1 MNPNATISEIL
12 NYKGAGVWSIS
23 PEATVFEAVRMMADK
38 NVGALLVT
46 ENGKLVGIVT
56 KYDITNRLNQAAPE
70 WRRRPIDKIP
80 IQVVMTE
87 KPITIFPDATMPQ
100 AAELL
105 IENDISGLPVERDG
119 EIVGMITTRD
129 MVKYFSEQDIKA
141 TVGDLM
147 SKNILNVH
155 RHHTIGHVLEEMNV
169 QGVSRALVYE
179 DNTTPVGIVTRSG
192 LTFSEMMG
200 PKDEMETKNIKMT
213 RKESAAG
220 RKQYRYVKQ
229 MPFVA
234 EDIMTSPIFSLS
246 PEIKAVEAS
255 KTLEE
260 KHIIGMPVMENNEVV
275 GYFSADEIITEIGRW
290 K

>member
-1 MNPNATISEIL
+1 MIIKKVKDYMSSPINVIERNEPIQMARNL
-12 NYKGAGVWSIS
+12 MFKYSIGRL
-23 PEATVFEAVRMMADK
+23 PVLD
-38 NVGALLVT
+38 
-46 ENGKLVGIVT
+46 NGKLVGIVT

-255 KTLEE
+255 KTLDE

-275 GYFSADEIITEIGRW
+275 GYFSADEIVTEIGRW

>member
-1 MNPNATISEIL
+1 MIIKKVKDYMSSPINVIERNEPIQMARNL
-12 NYKGAGVWSIS
+12 MFKYSIGRL
-23 PEATVFEAVRMMADK
+23 PVLD
-38 NVGALLVT
+38 
-46 ENGKLVGIVT
+46 NGKLVGIVT

-220 RKQYRYVKQ
+220 RKQ
-229 MPFVA
+229 
-234 EDIMTSPIFSLS
+234 
-246 PEIKAVEAS
+246 
-255 KTLEE
+255 
-260 KHIIGMPVMENNEVV
+260 
-275 GYFSADEIITEIGRW
+275 
-290 K
+290 

>member
-1 MNPNATISEIL
+1 MIIKKVKDYMSAPIYVIERNEPIQRARNLMFKYGI
-12 NYKGAGVWSIS
+12 G
-23 PEATVFEAVRMMADK
+23 RMPVMD
-38 NVGALLVT
+38 G
-46 ENGKLVGIVT
+46 GKLVGIVT
-56 KYDITNRLNQAAPE
+56 KYDITNRLSQASPE
-70 WRRRPIDKIP
+70 WRRRPIDKVP

-87 KPITIFPDATMPQ
+87 KPITIFPDATMSQ

-105 IENDISGLPVERDG
+105 IENDISGLPVERDD
-119 EIVGMITTRD
+119 EIVGMITSRD

-213 RKESAAG
+213 RKESTAG

-260 KHIIGMPVMENNEVV
+260 KHIIGMPVTENNEVV
-275 GYFSADEIITEIGRW
+275 GFFSADEIIAEIGRW

>member
-1 MNPNATISEIL
+1 MIIKKVKDYMSAPIYVIERNEPIQRARNLMFKYAIGRL
-12 NYKGAGVWSIS
+12 PVMDAG
-23 PEATVFEAVRMMADK
+23 
-38 NVGALLVT
+38 L
-46 ENGKLVGIVT
+46 LVGIVT

-70 WRRRPIDKIP
+70 WRRRPIDKVP

-105 IENDISGLPVERDG
+105 IENGISGLPVERDG
-119 EIVGMITTRD
+119 EIVGMITSRD
-129 MVKYFSEQDIKA
+129 IMKYFSEQDLKA
-141 TVGDLM
+141 TVGDMM
-147 SKNILNVH
+147 SKNVLRVH

-169 QGVSRALVYE
+169 QGQSRALVYE

-192 LTFSEMMG
+192 LTFSEIMG

-213 RKESAAG
+213 RKESTAG

-229 MPFVA
+229 VPFVA
-234 EDIMTSPIFSLS
+234 EDIMTSPIFTIGS
-246 PEIKAVEAS
+246 EIKAVQAS
-255 KTLEE
+255 QTLVE
-260 KHIIGMPVMENNEVV
+260 KNIIGMPVMDNNEVV
-275 GYFSADEIITEIGRW
+275 GYFSADEIITEVGRW

>member
-1 MNPNATISEIL
+1 MIIKKVKDYMSSPINVIERNEPIQMARNL
-12 NYKGAGVWSIS
+12 MFKYSIGRL
-23 PEATVFEAVRMMADK
+23 PVLD
-38 NVGALLVT
+38 
-46 ENGKLVGIVT
+46 NGKLVGIVT

-275 GYFSADEIITEIGRW
+275 GYFSADEIIIEIGRW

>member
-1 MNPNATISEIL
+1 MIIKKVKDYMNAPIYVIERNEPIQRARNLMFKYGIGRLPVMDE
-12 NYKGAGVWSIS
+12 G
-23 PEATVFEAVRMMADK
+23 R
-38 NVGALLVT
+38 
-46 ENGKLVGIVT
+46 LVGIVT

-70 WRRRPIDKIP
+70 WRRRPIDKVP

-105 IENDISGLPVERDG
+105 IENNISGLPVERDSQ
-119 EIVGMITTRD
+119 IAGMITSRD
-129 MVKYFSEQDIKA
+129 MMRYFSEQDIKA

-147 SKNILNVH
+147 TRNILGVH

-169 QGVSRALVYE
+169 QGQSRALVYE
-179 DNTTPVGIVTRSG
+179 DSNMPVGIVTRSG
-192 LTFSEMMG
+192 LTFSEIMG

-213 RKESAAG
+213 RKDSTAG

-229 MPFVA
+229 VPFVA
-234 EDIMTSPIFSLS
+234 EDIMTSPIFTIGA
-246 PEIKAVEAS
+246 EEKAVVAS
-255 KTLEE
+255 HMLVE
-260 KHIIGMPVMENNEVV
+260 KSIIGMPVVDKDEVV
-275 GYFSADEIITEIGRW
+275 GYFSADEIIAEIGRW

>member
-1 MNPNATISEIL
+1 MIIKKVKDYMSSHINVIERNEPIQMARNL
-12 NYKGAGVWSIS
+12 MFKYSIGRL
-23 PEATVFEAVRMMADK
+23 PVLD
-38 NVGALLVT
+38 
-46 ENGKLVGIVT
+46 NGKLVGIVT

-275 GYFSADEIITEIGRW
+275 GYFSADEIVTEIGRW

>member
-1 MNPNATISEIL
+1 MIIKKVKDYMSAPIYVIERNEPVQRARNL
-12 NYKGAGVWSIS
+12 MFKY
-23 PEATVFEAVRMMADK
+23 D
-38 NVGALLVT
+38 VGRLPVLD
-46 ENGKLVGIVT
+46 GGRLVGIVT

-70 WRRRPIDKIP
+70 WRRRPIDKVP

-100 AAELL
+100 AAQLM

-119 EIVGMITTRD
+119 EIAGMITSRD
-129 MVKYFSEQDIKA
+129 MMRYFAEQDIKA

-147 SKNILNVH
+147 CKNVLNVH

-169 QGVSRALVYE
+169 QGTSRALVYE
-179 DNTTPVGIVTRSG
+179 DSTTPVGIVTRSG
-192 LTFSEMMG
+192 LTFSDMMG

-213 RKESAAG
+213 RKESPAG
-220 RKQYRYVKQ
+220 RKQYRYVRQ

-234 EDIMTSPIFSLS
+234 EDIMTSPVMTIG
-246 PEIKAVEAS
+246 PEVKAVDAAR
-255 KTLEE
+255 TLAE
-260 KHIIGMPVMENNEVV
+260 KHIIGMPVMEKDDVV
-275 GYFSADEIITEIGRW
+275 GYFSADEIIVEIGRW

>member
-1 MNPNATISEIL
+1 MIIKKVKDYMNAPIYVIERNEPIQRARNLMFKYGIGRLPVMDE
-12 NYKGAGVWSIS
+12 G
-23 PEATVFEAVRMMADK
+23 R
-38 NVGALLVT
+38 
-46 ENGKLVGIVT
+46 LVGIVT

-70 WRRRPIDKIP
+70 WRRRPIEKVP

-105 IENDISGLPVERDG
+105 IENNISGLPVERDSQ
-119 EIVGMITTRD
+119 IAGMITSRD
-129 MVKYFSEQDIKA
+129 MMRYFSEQDIKA

-147 SKNILNVH
+147 TRNILGVH

-169 QGVSRALVYE
+169 QGQSRALVYE
-179 DNTTPVGIVTRSG
+179 DSNMPVGIVTRSG
-192 LTFSEMMG
+192 LTFSEIMG

-213 RKESAAG
+213 RKDSTAG

-229 MPFVA
+229 VPFVA
-234 EDIMTSPIFSLS
+234 EDIMTSPIFTIGA
-246 PEIKAVEAS
+246 EEKAVAAS
-255 KTLEE
+255 RMLVDKS
-260 KHIIGMPVMENNEVV
+260 IIGMPVLDKDEVV
-275 GYFSADEIITEIGRW
+275 GYFSADEIIAEIGRW

>member
-1 MNPNATISEIL
+1 MIIKKVKDYMSSPINVIERNEPIQMARNL
-12 NYKGAGVWSIS
+12 MFKYSIGRL
-23 PEATVFEAVRMMADK
+23 PVMD
-38 NVGALLVT
+38 
-46 ENGKLVGIVT
+46 NGKLVGIVT

-70 WRRRPIDKIP
+70 WRRRPIDKVP

-255 KTLEE
+255 KTLDE

-275 GYFSADEIITEIGRW
+275 GYFSADEIIIEIGRW

>member
-1 MNPNATISEIL
+1 
-12 NYKGAGVWSIS
+12 
-23 PEATVFEAVRMMADK
+23 MMIKKVIDYMSAPIYVVERNEPIQRARNLMFKYGIGRLPVLD
-38 NVGALLVT
+38 
-46 ENGKLVGIVT
+46 NGKLVGIVT
-56 KYDITNRLNQAAPE
+56 KYDITNRLYQAAPE
-70 WRRRPIDKIP
+70 WRRRPIDKVP

-100 AAELL
+100 AAVLM
-105 IENDISGLPVERDG
+105 IENDISGLPVEREG
-119 EIVGMITTRD
+119 EIVGMITSRD
-129 MVKYFSEQDIKA
+129 MVKYFAEQDIKA
-141 TVGDLM
+141 TVGDMM
-147 SKNILNVH
+147 SKNLLNVH

-192 LTFSEMMG
+192 LTFSDIMG

-213 RKESAAG
+213 RKESTAG

-234 EDIMTSPIFSLS
+234 EDVMASPLLTTN
-246 PEIKAVEAS
+246 PNTKAAEAAQ
-255 KTLEE
+255 TLAE
-260 KHIIGMPVMENNEVV
+260 KQIIGMPVMENSDVV
-275 GYFSADEIITEIGRW
+275 GYFSADEIIAEIGRW

>member
-1 MNPNATISEIL
+1 MIIKKVKDYMNAPIYVIERNEPIQRARNLMFKYGIGRLPVMDE
-12 NYKGAGVWSIS
+12 G
-23 PEATVFEAVRMMADK
+23 R
-38 NVGALLVT
+38 
-46 ENGKLVGIVT
+46 LVGIVT

-70 WRRRPIDKIP
+70 WRRRPIDKVP

-105 IENDISGLPVERDG
+105 IENDISGLPVERDSQ
-119 EIVGMITTRD
+119 IAGMITSRD
-129 MVKYFSEQDIKA
+129 MMRYFSEQDIKA

-147 SKNILNVH
+147 TRNILGVH

-169 QGVSRALVYE
+169 QGQSRALVYE
-179 DNTTPVGIVTRSG
+179 DSNMPIGIVTRSG
-192 LTFSEMMG
+192 LTFSEIMG

-213 RKESAAG
+213 RKDSTAG

-229 MPFVA
+229 VPFVA
-234 EDIMTSPIFSLS
+234 EDIMTSPIFSIGV
-246 PEIKAVEAS
+246 EEKAVAAS
-255 KTLEE
+255 RMLVDKS
-260 KHIIGMPVMENNEVV
+260 IIGMPVLDKDEVV
-275 GYFSADEIITEIGRW
+275 GYFSADEIIAEIGRW

>member
-1 MNPNATISEIL
+1 MIIKKVKDYMSAPIYVIERNEPIQRARNLMFKYGIGRL
-12 NYKGAGVWSIS
+12 PVLDG
-23 PEATVFEAVRMMADK
+23 
-38 NVGALLVT
+38 
-46 ENGKLVGIVT
+46 GKLAGIVT

-70 WRRRPIDKIP
+70 WRRRPIDKVP

-87 KPITIFPDATMPQ
+87 KPITIFPEATMPQ
-100 AAELL
+100 AAELM
-105 IENDISGLPVERDG
+105 IDNEVSGLPVERDG

-129 MVKYFSEQDIKA
+129 MMKYFSDQDILA

-147 SKNILNVH
+147 TRNVLRVH

-169 QGVSRALVYE
+169 QGQSRALVYE
-179 DNTTPVGIVTRSG
+179 DNTRPVGIVTRSG
-192 LTFSEMMG
+192 LTFSEIMG

-213 RKESAAG
+213 RKESLAG

-234 EDIMTSPIFSLS
+234 EDIMTAPILS
-246 PEIKAVEAS
+246 ISASEKAVSAARQLVDKS
-255 KTLEE
+255 
-260 KHIIGMPVMENNEVV
+260 IIGMPVIENEDVV
-275 GYFSADEIITEIGRW
+275 GYFSADEIISEIGRW

>member
-1 MNPNATISEIL
+1 MIIKKVKDYMSSPINVIERNEPIQMARNL
-12 NYKGAGVWSIS
+12 MFKYSIGRL
-23 PEATVFEAVRMMADK
+23 PVLD
-38 NVGALLVT
+38 
-46 ENGKLVGIVT
+46 NGKLVGIVT

-246 PEIKAVEAS
+246 REIKAVEAS

-275 GYFSADEIITEIGRW
+275 GYFSADEIVTEIGRW

>member
-1 MNPNATISEIL
+1 MIIKKVKDYMNAPIYVIERNEPIQRARNLMFKYGIGRLPVMDE
-12 NYKGAGVWSIS
+12 G
-23 PEATVFEAVRMMADK
+23 R
-38 NVGALLVT
+38 
-46 ENGKLVGIVT
+46 LVGIVT

-70 WRRRPIDKIP
+70 WRRRPIDKVP

-105 IENDISGLPVERDG
+105 IENNISGLPVERDSQ
-119 EIVGMITTRD
+119 IAGMITSRD
-129 MVKYFSEQDIKA
+129 MMRYFSEQDIKA

-147 SKNILNVH
+147 TRNILGVH

-169 QGVSRALVYE
+169 QGQSRALVYE
-179 DNTTPVGIVTRSG
+179 DSNMPVGIVTRSG
-192 LTFSEMMG
+192 LTFSEIMG

-213 RKESAAG
+213 RKDSTAG

-229 MPFVA
+229 VPFVA
-234 EDIMTSPIFSLS
+234 EDIMTAPMFTIGA
-246 PEIKAVEAS
+246 EEKAVAAS
-255 KTLEE
+255 RMLVDKS
-260 KHIIGMPVMENNEVV
+260 IIGMPVLDKDEVV
-275 GYFSADEIITEIGRW
+275 GYFSADEIIAEIGRW

>member
-1 MNPNATISEIL
+1 MIIKKVKDYMNAPIYVIERNEPIQRARNLMFKYGIGRLPVMDE
-12 NYKGAGVWSIS
+12 G
-23 PEATVFEAVRMMADK
+23 R
-38 NVGALLVT
+38 
-46 ENGKLVGIVT
+46 LVGIVT

-70 WRRRPIDKIP
+70 WRRRPIDKVP

-105 IENDISGLPVERDG
+105 IENDISGLPVERDSQ
-119 EIVGMITTRD
+119 IAGMITSRD
-129 MVKYFSEQDIKA
+129 MMRYFSEQDIKA

-147 SKNILNVH
+147 TRNILGVH

-169 QGVSRALVYE
+169 QGQSRALVYE
-179 DNTTPVGIVTRSG
+179 DNNTPVGIVTRSG
-192 LTFSEMMG
+192 LTFSEIMG

-213 RKESAAG
+213 RKESTAG
-220 RKQYRYVKQ
+220 RKQYRYIKQ

-234 EDIMTSPIFSLS
+234 EDIMTAPIFTIGA
-246 PEIKAVEAS
+246 EEKAVVAS
-255 KTLEE
+255 HMLVE
-260 KHIIGMPVMENNEVV
+260 KSIIGMPVVDKDEVV
-275 GYFSADEIITEIGRW
+275 GYFSADEIIAEIGRW

>member
-1 MNPNATISEIL
+1 MIIKKVKDYMSAPIYVIERNEPIQRARNLMFKYGIGRL
-12 NYKGAGVWSIS
+12 PVLDG
-23 PEATVFEAVRMMADK
+23 
-38 NVGALLVT
+38 
-46 ENGKLVGIVT
+46 GKLAGIVT

-70 WRRRPIDKIP
+70 WRRRPIDKVP

-87 KPITIFPDATMPQ
+87 KPITIFPEATMPQ
-100 AAELL
+100 AAELM
-105 IENDISGLPVERDG
+105 IDNEVSGLPVERDG

-129 MVKYFSEQDIKA
+129 MMKYFSDQDILA

-147 SKNILNVH
+147 TRNVLRVH

-169 QGVSRALVYE
+169 QGQSRALVYE
-179 DNTTPVGIVTRSG
+179 DNTRPVGIVTRSG
-192 LTFSEMMG
+192 LTFSEIMG

-213 RKESAAG
+213 RKESLAG

-234 EDIMTSPIFSLS
+234 EDIMTAPIFSIS
-246 PEIKAVEAS
+246 ASEKAVSAARQLVDKS
-255 KTLEE
+255 
-260 KHIIGMPVMENNEVV
+260 IIGMPVIENEDVV
-275 GYFSADEIITEIGRW
+275 GYFSADEIIAEIGRW

>member
-1 MNPNATISEIL
+1 MIIKKVKDYMSSPINVIERNEPIQMARNL
-12 NYKGAGVWSIS
+12 MFKYSIGRL
-23 PEATVFEAVRMMADK
+23 PVMD
-38 NVGALLVT
+38 
-46 ENGKLVGIVT
+46 NGKLVGIVT

-70 WRRRPIDKIP
+70 WRRRPIDKVP

-246 PEIKAVEAS
+246 PEIKAVEAG

-275 GYFSADEIITEIGRW
+275 GYFSADEIIIEIGRW

>member
-1 MNPNATISEIL
+1 MIIKKVKDYMSAPIYVIERNEPIQRARNLMFKYGIGRL
-12 NYKGAGVWSIS
+12 PVMDAG
-23 PEATVFEAVRMMADK
+23 
-38 NVGALLVT
+38 L
-46 ENGKLVGIVT
+46 LVGIVT

-70 WRRRPIDKIP
+70 WRRRPIDKVP

-105 IENDISGLPVERDG
+105 IENGISGLPVERDG
-119 EIVGMITTRD
+119 EIVGMITSRD
-129 MVKYFSEQDIKA
+129 IMKYFSEQDLKA
-141 TVGDLM
+141 TVGDMM
-147 SKNILNVH
+147 SKNVLRVH

-169 QGVSRALVYE
+169 QGQSRALVYE

-192 LTFSEMMG
+192 LTFSEIMG

-213 RKESAAG
+213 RKESTAG

-229 MPFVA
+229 VPFVA
-234 EDIMTSPIFSLS
+234 EDIMTSPIFTIGS
-246 PEIKAVEAS
+246 EIKAVQAS
-255 KTLEE
+255 QTLVE
-260 KHIIGMPVMENNEVV
+260 KNIIGMPVMDNNEVV
-275 GYFSADEIITEIGRW
+275 GYFSADEIITEVGRW

>member
-1 MNPNATISEIL
+1 MIIKKVKDYMSSPVNVIERNEPIQMARNL
-12 NYKGAGVWSIS
+12 MFKYSIGRL
-23 PEATVFEAVRMMADK
+23 PVLD
-38 NVGALLVT
+38 
-46 ENGKLVGIVT
+46 NGKLVGIVT

>member
-1 MNPNATISEIL
+1 MIIKKVKDYMSAPIYVIERNEPIQRARNLMFKYGIGRLPVMDA
-12 NYKGAGVWSIS
+12 
-23 PEATVFEAVRMMADK
+23 
-38 NVGALLVT
+38 
-46 ENGKLVGIVT
+46 GKLVGIVT

-70 WRRRPIDKIP
+70 WRRRPIDKVP

-105 IENDISGLPVERDG
+105 IENGISGLPVERDG
-119 EIVGMITTRD
+119 EIVGMITSRD
-129 MVKYFSEQDIKA
+129 IMKYFSEQDLKA
-141 TVGDLM
+141 TVGDMM
-147 SKNILNVH
+147 SKNVLRVH

-169 QGVSRALVYE
+169 QGQSRALVYE

-192 LTFSEMMG
+192 LTFSEIMG

-213 RKESAAG
+213 RKESTAG

-234 EDIMTSPIFSLS
+234 EDIMTSPIFTIGS
-246 PEIKAVEAS
+246 EIKAVQAS
-255 KTLEE
+255 QTLVE
-260 KHIIGMPVMENNEVV
+260 KNIIGMPVMDNNEVV
-275 GYFSADEIITEIGRW
+275 GYFSADEIITEVGRW

>member
-1 MNPNATISEIL
+1 MIIKKVKDYMSSPINVIERNEPIQMARNL
-12 NYKGAGVWSIS
+12 MFKYSIGRL
-23 PEATVFEAVRMMADK
+23 PVLD
-38 NVGALLVT
+38 
-46 ENGKLVGIVT
+46 NGKLVGIVT

-147 SKNILNVH
+147 SKNVLNVH